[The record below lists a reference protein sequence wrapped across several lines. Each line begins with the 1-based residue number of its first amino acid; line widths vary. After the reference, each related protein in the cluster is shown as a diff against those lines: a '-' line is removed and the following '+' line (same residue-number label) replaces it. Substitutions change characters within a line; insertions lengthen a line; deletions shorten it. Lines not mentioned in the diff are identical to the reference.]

1 MTPWTVAQQAS
12 LSSTSPGV
20 HSNSYPLSQWCNP
33 TIWSSVIPFSSCLQP
48 FPASVF
54 FVFFFFPLRSQ
65 LFTSGGQSTGG
76 LAKAKALVFLVN
88 IQSWFPS
95 ELTKVWSSCS
105 PRTLKSLLQ
114 YHSSKSSVLQCSGF
128 FMVQLSHLYMTTEK
142 TVALTIRAFVSKVM
156 FLIF

>member
-1 MTPWTVAQQAS
+1 MDC
-12 LSSTSPGV
+12 STTGFPVLHIS
-20 HSNSYPLSQWCNP
+20 
-33 TIWSSVIPFSSCLQP
+33 WSSFKLISIEPVMQSNHLILCHPLLLLPST
-48 FPASVF
+48 FPSISF
-54 FVFFFFPLRSQ
+54 FCFFFLPLRSQ